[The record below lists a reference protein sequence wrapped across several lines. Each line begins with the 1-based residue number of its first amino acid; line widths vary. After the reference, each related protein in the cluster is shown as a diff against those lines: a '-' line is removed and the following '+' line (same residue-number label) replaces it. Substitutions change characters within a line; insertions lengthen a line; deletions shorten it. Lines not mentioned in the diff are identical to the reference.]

1 MADRADQEAQRHFL
15 KRQPARSDR
24 ISLLVERWPLHLP
37 LQDTFQFLSP
47 DGNAP
52 SPLSLDGRG
61 VGGEGESSHHK
72 HRPTPLAPLDAA
84 DRSDPRFPLRAHSH
98 SPPRATAHEPG
109 DSHRPPQP

>member
-15 KRQPARSDR
+15 KRQPARLDR

-52 SPLSLDGRG
+52 SPLSLDGRE
-61 VGGEGESSHHK
+61 VGE
-72 HRPTPLAPLDAA
+72 
-84 DRSDPRFPLRAHSH
+84 RAK
-98 SPPRATAHEPG
+98 A
-109 DSHRPPQP
+109 PPQTPPYSPGPARRC

>member
-1 MADRADQEAQRHFL
+1 QEAQLHFL

-37 LQDTFQFLSP
+37 LQETFQFLSP

-52 SPLSLDGRG
+52 SPLYLDGKG
-61 VGGEGESSHHK
+61 AGAEGERLPHE

-98 SPPRATAHEPG
+98 SPPRATTHEPG